1 MDSDKFAKLMITIC
15 IIVFIIAVI
24 GAIATF
30 AVKAWLVVEGVKA
43 VENMG
48 GLAGVFEKVFQ
59 IFS

>member
-1 MDSDKFAKLMITIC
+1 MNHDKLAKIMITIC
-15 IIVFIIAVI
+15 IIVFVIATI

-30 AVKAWLVVEGVKA
+30 AVKVWLVTEGVKA

-48 GLAGVFEKVFQ
+48 GLAGVFEKIFQ